1 MFGKKSIWI
10 VSREY
15 AGIAEAGG
23 VKNVTASLAEGLH
36 NEGFDVS
43 VFIPLYGCTVLDEVT
58 DFTPVG
64 ESSVIRSEHRE
75 YTVRF
80 ARGNFKGVRFVF
92 IMHSGFSEKAA
103 VYTYTEEEERINP
116 RHVQGSGHEDS
127 LLLNVLFQ
135 KGVLEY
141 GLFCVKNGGNAL
153 PDIIH
158 CQDATAALVPFI
170 ARNDDAYRSCYKD
183 TAFAV
188 TIHNAGNGYRHEMPG
203 LSQAASLLNMDETL
217 FNGAL
222 IAGHAEPYLLAEKYA
237 ALTTVSPWYAKEL
250 CDPENEDAGALSKE
264 FAGRGIRITGITNGI
279 EYEKYDP
286 RDTAVSMLP
295 VPFNPAAGDFKG
307 KYACRTELL
316 NRYALERYGNLCS
329 ESGLYQYGF
338 IECAENAVFFSY
350 HGRIVHQKGTNILA
364 EAAQIVMERNKD
376 TRFIVT
382 GQGATELEKQQA
394 SLALRFPG
402 RYLYLRG
409 YNRPSARLCVAV
421 SDFIVLPSIFEPC
434 GLEDLIAQIYG
445 TLPVAHA
452 CGGLQKIE
460 DGKTG
465 FLYQDNSPHVLAEL
479 LLDLAEQRRK
489 NPAHF
494 EQLAVQAAL
503 SVQIRFSWKK
513 IIKTSYIPFYEGL
526 RP

>member
-1 MFGKKSIWI
+1 MSAKKRIWI

-23 VKNVTASLAEGLH
+23 VKNVTASLAEGLY

-43 VFIPLYGCTVLDEVT
+43 VFIPLYGCTVLDGVN

-64 ESSVIRSEHRE
+64 ESSAIRSEDRE
-75 YTVRF
+75 FTVQF
-80 ARGNFKGVRFVF
+80 ARGIFRNIRFVF
-92 IMHSGFSEKAA
+92 IIHSGFSEKKA
-103 VYTYTEEEERINP
+103 VYTYTEEEQRINP
-116 RHVQGSGHEDS
+116 RHVQGRGHEDS

-141 GLFCVKNGGNAL
+141 GRLYADDAV

-158 CQDATAALVPFI
+158 CQDAAAALVPFI
-170 ARNDDAYRSCYKD
+170 ARCDDAYRAFYKN

-188 TIHNAGNGYRHEMPG
+188 TIHNAGNGYRHEMSG
-203 LSQAASLLNMDETL
+203 LLQAASLLNMDESL
-217 FNGAL
+217 FSGAL
-222 IAGHAEPYLLAEKYA
+222 IGGRAEPYLLAEKYA
-237 ALTTVSPWYAKEL
+237 ALTTVSPWYAQEL
-250 CDPENEDAGALSKE
+250 CDPKNEDAGALSKE
-264 FAGRGIRITGITNGI
+264 FAERSVRITGITNGI

-286 RDTAVSMLP
+286 RNTAVSMLP
-295 VPFNPAAGDFKG
+295 YPFNPADGDFKG
-307 KYACRTELL
+307 KYECREDFL
-316 NRYALERYGNLCS
+316 NRYSSERYGSACP

-338 IECAENAVFFSY
+338 ISRAENAVFFSY
-350 HGRIVHQKGTNILA
+350 HGRIVHQKGTDILA
-364 EAAQIVMERNKD
+364 AAAQIVMERNKNA
-376 TRFIVT
+376 RFIVT
-382 GQGATELEKQQA
+382 GQGASELEKEQA
-394 SLALRFPG
+394 ALALRFPG

-409 YNRPSARLCVAV
+409 YNRPLARLCVAV

-465 FLYQDNSPHVLAEL
+465 FLYKDNRPDVLADL
-479 LLDLAEQRRK
+479 LLDLAEQRHK
-489 NPAHF
+489 EPAHF
-494 EQLAVQAAL
+494 ERLAVQAAR
-503 SVQIRFSWKK
+503 SVQNRFSWKK

-526 RP
+526 RD

>member
-1 MFGKKSIWI
+1 MKSMSEKKRIWI

-23 VKNVTASLAEGLH
+23 VKNVTASLAEGLCK
-36 NEGFDVS
+36 EGFEVS
-43 VFIPLYGCTVLDEVT
+43 VFIPLYGCTVSDAIG
-58 DFTPVG
+58 DFISLEAG
-64 ESSVIRSEHRE
+64 ASIRAEDAE
-75 YTVRF
+75 YTVSF
-80 ARGNFKGVRFVF
+80 ARGTFKGVRFIF
-92 IMHSGFSEKAA
+92 IVHPAFGEKKA
-103 VYTYTEEEERINP
+103 VYTYTEEEERMNP
-116 RHVQGSGHEDS
+116 RHVKGRGHEDS

-135 KGVLEY
+135 RGVLEY
-141 GLFCVKNGGNAL
+141 GRLYDRTVL

-158 CQDATAALVPFI
+158 CQDAAAALVPFI
-170 ARNDDAYRSCYKD
+170 ARSDEAYRTLYKE

-188 TIHNAGNGYRHEMPG
+188 TIHNAGNGYRHEMPC
-203 LSQAASLLNMDETL
+203 LSQAASLLNMDESL
-217 FNGAL
+217 FSDVL
-222 IAGHAEPYLLAEKYA
+222 IGGRAEPYLLAEKYA
-237 ALTTVSPWYAKEL
+237 ALTTVSPWYAEEL
-250 CDPENEDAGALSKE
+250 CDPENEAAGSLSKE
-264 FAGRGIRITGITNGI
+264 FAGRGVQIIGITNGI

-286 RDTAVSMLP
+286 RDTSVSMLP
-295 VPFNPAAGDFKG
+295 FPFDPSCGDFTG
-307 KYACRTELL
+307 KYECRAELL
-316 NRYALERYGNLCS
+316 NRYSSERYGSPCS

-338 IECAENAVFFSY
+338 IERAENAVFFSY
-350 HGRIVHQKGTNILA
+350 HGRIVHQKGTDILA

-376 TRFIVT
+376 ARFIVT
-382 GQGATELEKQQA
+382 GQGASELEKQQA

-409 YNRPSARLCVAV
+409 YNRSSARLCVAV

-445 TLPVAHA
+445 TLPIAHA

-465 FLYQDNSPHVLAEL
+465 FLYQDNSPDVLAEL

-489 NPAHF
+489 NPARF
-494 EQLAVQAAL
+494 EHLAVQAAL
-503 SVQIRFSWKK
+503 SVQSRFSWKK

-526 RP
+526 RE